1 MVLIVSSS
9 LRSARLVHLL
19 RVDLQCLGPTETTPH
34 TGQPLSMLIAV
45 SSSVSSCRRAAINN
59 TRECIGRFVVLVLAE
74 PSPTAAGEDVID
86 GLVAQVELA
95 GQGATGYAPGAESAH
110 LQPPPPTHP
119 PPPV

>member
-45 SSSVSSCRRAAINN
+45 SSSVSSCRRAVISN
-59 TRECIGRFVVLVLAE
+59 TRECIGRVVVLVLAE
-74 PSPTAAGEDVID
+74 PAPAAGGREVVYGPTAAG
-86 GLVAQVELA
+86 QTA
-95 GQGATGYAPGAESAH
+95 GPGAARYARCARASAFRH
-110 LQPPPPTHP
+110 R
-119 PPPV
+119 